1 MKIIGLT
8 GNIASGKS
16 SVSKILKEFGA
27 EIIDM
32 DSIAKEIQD
41 KNYGSVLERIRNQFG
56 DTVVINNRLNRKKL
70 AKIVF
75 SSKDALKALNDIM
88 VPLMTEKLVK
98 EIEEQ
103 KKLQTKIIVIDAA
116 ILLEAEW
123 DKYVDKLWVVYTPY
137 EIQMKRLTEREK
149 IAFDE
154 ANMRIEAQMSINEKI
169 MKADVVIDNSKD
181 FKHLYN
187 QVKTLWEK
195 TLKCT

>member
-16 SVSKILKEFGA
+16 SVSKILKELGA
-27 EIIDM
+27 EVIDM

-41 KNYGSVLERIRNQFG
+41 ENYDNVLDKIRNRFG
-56 DTVVINNRLNRKKL
+56 DSVVINNKLNRKKL
-70 AKIVF
+70 AQIVF
-75 SSKDALKALNDIM
+75 SNQDALKALNDIM
-88 VPLMTEKLVK
+88 VPLMTEKLLK
-98 EIEEQ
+98 EIEKQ
-103 KKLQTKIIVIDAA
+103 KKLQTKIIIIDAA

-123 DKYVDKLWVVYTPY
+123 NRYVDKLWVVYTPY

-149 IAFDE
+149 IALDE
-154 ANMRIEAQMSINEKI
+154 ANMRIEAQMNINEKI

-181 FKHLYN
+181 FKHLYK

-195 TLKCT
+195 ILECT